1 MVLPRSKIPSGKFK
15 ATCHRSGLL
24 VGRGLLYF
32 WRHPTLVHGLFLS
45 HCPPSSNEFDW
56 DHITTSMS
64 LRATWCLA
72 FVKIVMHLCK
82 SITMMIYSCGQ
93 VILAANCYYIC
104 LCRFHFAIKLLGH
117 SSDTI
122 MCSFIYLFI
131 FVLFSPHC
139 KLEFRYEVLLNC
151 NNLAWYQHLT
161 SWISGSQ
168 TCHSSCSRQHVLR
181 WWKNLKTYHISTE
194 FIHNSSDTWQFSST

>member
-15 ATCHRSGLL
+15 ATCHWSGLL

-122 MCSFIYLFI
+122 MCSFFFKILFC
-131 FVLFSPHC
+131 FVFPSLQTRVSIWSSSKLQQFSLIPTFNF
-139 KLEFRYEVLLNC
+139 LNLRVANMSLLVFKATRFA
-151 NNLAWYQHLT
+151 LVKE
-161 SWISGSQ
+161 S
-168 TCHSSCSRQHVLR
+168 
-181 WWKNLKTYHISTE
+181 KNLSHQYRIYT
-194 FIHNSSDTWQFSST
+194 